1 LLSIPKLFLSSQPRV
16 HSILKPCLLFLLL
29 KNDLKILKPCLLL
42 KPGPVTDGVF
52 IRREEVTIRY
62 HSRRKWWHQ
71 NHLKILT
78 SLISET
84 LLSHGIPN
92 SQWLATFHEEHEAC
106 FMVLDIDCYL
116 VRCFSCF
123 CKSIFSIKIIKT
135 FLFYLNIHI

>member
-1 LLSIPKLFLSSQPRV
+1 LHSIPNFFLSSQPRV

-52 IRREEVTIRY
+52 IRREEVTRRY

-71 NHLKILT
+71 NYLKILT

-92 SQWLATFHEEHEAC
+92 SQWPATFHEEHEAC
-106 FMVLDIDCYL
+106 FMVLDIDCVFGNMLL
-116 VRCFSCF
+116 V
-123 CKSIFSIKIIKT
+123 
-135 FLFYLNIHI
+135 FLLEYFQHKNH